1 MPNTNETLN
10 KIDEELQKMY
20 KILDDVEDSKVEA
33 SKYNTF
39 LKIINA
45 TGTDVDT
52 SSMNAKQT
60 LEVGT
65 KTDGK
70 ALTEPDSIT
79 VIDLSVNPL
88 KSLQPKDPITN
99 NPK

>member
-10 KIDEELQKMY
+10 KIDDELQKMY

-45 TGTDVDT
+45 TGVDT

-79 VIDLSVNPL
+79 VIDLPVNPL
-88 KSLQPKDPITN
+88 KSLQPKDTIIN

>member
-1 MPNTNETLN
+1 MPNIKETLN
-10 KIDEELQKMY
+10 KIDDELQKMY
-20 KILDDVEDSKVEA
+20 KILDDVEESKVEA

-45 TGTDVDT
+45 TGVDT

-60 LEVGT
+60 LEVNT

-70 ALTEPDSIT
+70 ALTEPNSIT
-79 VIDLSVNPL
+79 VIDLPVNPL
-88 KSLQPKDPITN
+88 KSLQPKDTIIN

>member
-45 TGTDVDT
+45 TGVDT
-52 SSMNAKQT
+52 SGMNAKQT
-60 LEVGT
+60 LEVST

-70 ALTEPDSIT
+70 APTESDSIT
-79 VIDLSVNPL
+79 VIDLPVNPL
-88 KSLQPKDPITN
+88 KSLQPKDTIIN

>member
-20 KILDDVEDSKVEA
+20 KILDDVEESKVEA

-45 TGTDVDT
+45 TGVDT
-52 SSMNAKQT
+52 SSMNTEQT
-60 LEVGT
+60 LQVST

-70 ALTEPDSIT
+70 ALTDPNSIT
-79 VIDLSVNPL
+79 VIDLPIDPL
-88 KSLQPKDPITN
+88 KKDQPKDPVINT
-99 NPK
+99 PK

>member
-45 TGTDVDT
+45 TGVDT

-79 VIDLSVNPL
+79 VIDLPVNPL
-88 KSLQPKDPITN
+88 KSLQPKDTIIN

>member
-45 TGTDVDT
+45 TGVDT
-52 SSMNAKQT
+52 SGMNAKQT
-60 LEVGT
+60 LEVST

-79 VIDLSVNPL
+79 VIDLPVNPL
-88 KSLQPKDPITN
+88 KSLQPKDTIIN